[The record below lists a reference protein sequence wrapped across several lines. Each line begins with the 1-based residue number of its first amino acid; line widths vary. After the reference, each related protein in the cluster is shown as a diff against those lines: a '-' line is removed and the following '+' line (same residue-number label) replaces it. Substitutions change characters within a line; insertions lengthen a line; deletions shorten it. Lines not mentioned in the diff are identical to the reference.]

1 MDRRVN
7 QVGFSQRIRLEWLRC
22 TAGLVMAGKDRDTI
36 YKELHRMLK
45 EGSPDAVDAERGRR
59 QKAITILMKIWEIV
73 PVGLEGFRDAGLELL
88 KTQPQE
94 MALPVHWG
102 MAMAVYPFFGVTAAG
117 VGRLLRLQGSFS
129 ISQVQRR
136 LREQYG
142 ERETVSR
149 AARRT
154 IRSFYDW
161 GVLTESGKPGIYLPA
176 GTINITG
183 ISLISWMI
191 EAVLYTTGERRG
203 NFREIAGSPSLFPFR
218 LAGIEPGQISS
229 GGRVEVI
236 RHNLDEDMLF
246 IKRPAIKLATKTR
259 RHEEK
264 IDSRG
269 LIHQTQLMNRLFQ
282 GLINQAPT
290 IDLGMN

>member
-1 MDRRVN
+1 MNRRVD

-36 YKELHRMLK
+36 YKELHRML
-45 EGSPDAVDAERGRR
+45 EDRSPIAEDVIRGRR
-59 QKAITILMKIWEIV
+59 QKVITILMKIWYIV
-73 PVGLEGFRDAGLELL
+73 PEGLEAFRDAGLELL
-88 KTQPQE
+88 KTLPQE

-102 MAMAVYPFFGVTAAG
+102 MAMAVYPFFGVTAAS

-149 AARRT
+149 AGQRT

-161 GVLTESGKPGIYLPA
+161 GVITETGKPGIYLPA
-176 GTINITG
+176 GTKNITG
-183 ISLISWMI
+183 ISLISWLL

-203 NFREIAGSPSLFPFR
+203 NSREIAGSPSLFPFR
-218 LAGIEPGQISS
+218 WEGIIPGQINS

-246 IKRPAIKLATKTR
+246 IKKCPAVSAP
-259 RHEEK
+259 
-264 IDSRG
+264 
-269 LIHQTQLMNRLFQ
+269 Q
-282 GLINQAPT
+282 GTAEN
-290 IDLGMN
+290 